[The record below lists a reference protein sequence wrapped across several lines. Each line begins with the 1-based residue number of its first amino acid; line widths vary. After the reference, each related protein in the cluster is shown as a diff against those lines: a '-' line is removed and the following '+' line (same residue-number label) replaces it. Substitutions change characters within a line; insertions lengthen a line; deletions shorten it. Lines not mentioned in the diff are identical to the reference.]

1 MFRRSAQLA
10 AVFAAISTLA
20 VHVTAAA
27 PVAMPVPLHGVW
39 FPTGA
44 TFKADCTAYLV
55 ARPKTRGGDFFEK
68 LVGAVL
74 ITPNQIHDVAEYGE
88 GNFYRPV
95 EVKALGRAKWQV
107 KTALTLDVGPSQDE
121 PGVPATLTISLKGKT
136 LEIGEINAV
145 DQNIVRQT
153 LKKCSAALPR

>member
-10 AVFAAISTLA
+10 AIAAAVSTVSVPLG
-20 VHVTAAA
+20 AAA
-27 PVAMPVPLHGVW
+27 PVAMPLPLRGVW
-39 FPTGA
+39 FPAGA
-44 TFKADCTAYLV
+44 TFKADCAAYLV
-55 ARPKTRGGDFFEK
+55 ARPKSKSGDIYEK

-74 ITPNQIHDVAEYGE
+74 ISPNQIHDVGEYGE

-95 EVKALGRAKWQV
+95 EVEALGRAKWQV

-121 PGVPATLTISLKGKT
+121 PGVPATLTMSLKGKT